1 MEQAYLTQED
11 IVFLGTLLQQSK
23 SKNVITA
30 YTKILIEA
38 RKNGV
43 KDKAQK
49 VLCNEDLKLSHTSM
63 STFTLAGNSLLTE
76 GVISI
81 DNIPQHQQDYFRL
94 NNDQKQAAIFG
105 MVAMKEGMF
114 NLQQVNQILAK
125 WSKEYT
131 QTQCHIAKFAVENRF
146 IEGNVL
152 QTLFKKAG
160 EIEEG
165 LGRVQF
171 REGVLQVGASV
182 PKNFGRYEIEQEI
195 ARGGMGIVYK
205 AYDPSFQRTVALKVL
220 IRGEGSSQLD
230 VARFER
236 EARSVYKI
244 QHEHIIPVYDLGS
257 ENGMPY
263 FAMKFVSGHGL
274 DREKVPMHYRKAIK
288 LLTPIANA
296 LHTAHQTGII
306 HRDIKPANIMI
317 DNEGKPWLTDF
328 GLAKDKEGIQELTQ
342 AGSFM
347 GTPAYMAP
355 EQIDH
360 PESVDA
366 KCDIYALGVVFY
378 LLIVGKPP
386 YDANTFPALLRKIS
400 EGKAK
405 PPHLVRKEIPEE
417 ISRICMRAIAKKK
430 KDRYSSA
437 QRFAKDLENAAGK
450 AKPSR
455 ASGATS
461 RSSVPKKAR
470 KKAGRRRGQSKNTNV
485 IITVASIFVMIL
497 FLVIFASSSSSSSE
511 DNTYENEF
519 EYTQENNR
527 KKDKTPK
534 KWENDADKNQN
545 TNKQANT
552 DKNKNTN
559 KQANTD
565 NNQNSNKQNANN
577 NPKVLPR
584 TKMSPAELGQK
595 LQQVTVYVRQKNY
608 ALAEKYVDQILKD
621 FPKNSQANYEKSVIL
636 VHKKQYSEALKHVDI
651 ALNIPS
657 PPAGVIS
664 YKGHI
669 LKMLNRFQEAAQ
681 FYTKAINKRKCF
693 HCYNERALIYAQH
706 LHEYDKALADL
717 SLIIDEKPN
726 DRVSFTNVGRVLEQ
740 MGDPYKSITFFTNH
754 IKKYP
759 QSAHAHFERGW
770 VHLSLLKNF
779 DKALKD
785 FEKVVKINPGYVEAQ
800 FHIGQISLRNGD
812 HKKALKIAKEVSKKD
827 PRFFAAHALKGDC
840 YIIMNQKKRAIKSWK
855 KAIGLLQFA
864 PPPIRGQVRAD
875 LENKIRRA
883 GK

>member
-1 MEQAYLTQED
+1 MEQTYLTQED

-49 VLCNEDLKLSHTSM
+49 VLCNEDLKLSETSM
-63 STFTLAGNSLLTE
+63 STFTIAGNSLLTE

-125 WSKEYT
+125 WSKEYS
-131 QTQCHIAKFAVENRF
+131 QTQCHISQFAVQNRF
-146 IEGNVL
+146 IEPNLL
-152 QTLFKKAG
+152 QNLFKKAG

-257 ENGMPY
+257 EDGMPY

-288 LLTPIANA
+288 ILTPIANA
-296 LHTAHQTGII
+296 LNTAHQTGII
-306 HRDIKPANIMI
+306 HRDIKPANIMV
-317 DNEGKPWLTDF
+317 DEDGKPWLTDF

-417 ISRICMRAIAKKK
+417 ISRICMRAMAKKK

-437 QRFAKDLENAAGK
+437 QRFAKDLENAAAK

-455 ASGATS
+455 ASGSTL
-461 RSSVPKKAR
+461 RSHVPKKGR
-470 KKAGRRRGQSKNTNV
+470 KKGRRRSQAQNTNI
-485 IITVASIFVMIL
+485 IITVVSVSVVLLLLIMVM
-497 FLVIFASSSSSSSE
+497 SSSSSE
-511 DNTYENEF
+511 DNNSFENEF
-519 EYTQENNR
+519 EHTQENNSN
-527 KKDKTPK
+527 KNKTPEKDNDKT
-534 KWENDADKNQN
+534 ASN
-545 TNKQANT
+545 TNTNTNTNTDTNKDTNKHVNANT
-552 DKNKNTN
+552 DEQNKVKNPETV
-559 KQANTD
+559 
-565 NNQNSNKQNANN
+565 
-577 NPKVLPR
+577 PK
-584 TKMSPAELGQK
+584 TKMSSFELGQK
-595 LQQVTVYVRQKNY
+595 LKQVNVFVRQKNY
-608 ALAEKYVDQILKD
+608 VLAEKYIEQILKD
-621 FPKNSQANYEKSVIL
+621 FPKNAQANYEKSVIL
-636 VHKKQYSEALKHVDI
+636 VHKKLYSEALKYIDI
-651 ALNIPS
+651 ALETPVA
-657 PPAGVIS
+657 PAAVIS

-669 LKMLNRFQEAAQ
+669 LKLLNRFEEAAE
-681 FYTKAINKRKCF
+681 FYTKALHKRKCT
-693 HCYNERALIYAQH
+693 HCYNERALIYAKH
-706 LHEYDKALADL
+706 LHQYDKALADL
-717 SLIIDEKPN
+717 SFIVDESPN
-726 DRVSFTNVGRVLEQ
+726 DRRLFTNVGRVLEQ
-740 MGDPYKSITFFTNH
+740 MGDPYKSITFFSDH
-754 IKKYP
+754 IAKHP
-759 QSAHAHFERGW
+759 QSTHAHFERGW
-770 VHLSLLKNF
+770 VYMSLLKNY
-779 DKALKD
+779 DKALQD
-785 FEKVVKINPGYVEAQ
+785 FEKVIKANPGYVEAK
-800 FHIGQISLRNGD
+800 FHIGQISLMKGN
-812 HKKALKIAKEVSKKD
+812 HEKALKIAKEVSKKD

-840 YIIMNQKKRAIKSWK
+840 YIIMQQKDRAIKNWK
-855 KAIGLLQFA
+855 KAINLLQFA
-864 PPPIRGQVRAD
+864 PPPIRRQIRAD

-883 GK
+883 K